1 MFSEFLALLALA
13 VVLLSVFRR
22 IKLPAVLAY
31 LVCGILLGPYAMA
44 VVTDQHQVHLIGEL
58 GLVFLMFSLGL
69 EFSLPKMI
77 AMRKLVF
84 GLGGAQVVVSVLL
97 FTLGGL
103 ALGLSWQQAVVV
115 AGALAMSST
124 AVVIKELS
132 ENKKL
137 NSRPATLCVSV
148 LLFQDL
154 AVVPLLVMIPIFA
167 SPEASQQALILAISW
182 AIFKGAI
189 TLVSLLAVGKWMLPK
204 FFHEIAKAR
213 SDELFV
219 LSTLLV
225 ALLTA
230 SLTYYLG
237 LSMALGSFLAGMML
251 GESSYRHHLESDIRP
266 FRDVLMGLFFAS
278 IGMQIDLGVM
288 FSNLPFILMAGLAI
302 MLIKVTIIGL
312 AGMVQKERPLE
323 ATSAGIMISQIG
335 EFGFVLFAMAS
346 QYSLLTP
353 QESSVLIGMGVISVA
368 VTPWLIQYAEPI
380 AGAVIKQRVKKQDY
394 AEQQTPEL
402 DLNDHVIICGFGRVG
417 QTCARFLK
425 LEDIPYIAID
435 SDPQRV
441 HAAKAA
447 EEAIEFGDVC
457 RRDTLSAACINRAR
471 LVIITFDDLH
481 SAEATIEGIREL
493 APELEI
499 LVRTRDD
506 SHLTELKEKGVTD
519 VIPENLEGALMLVSQ
534 VLAYCQIPHR
544 RILARMDHERRNH
557 YSFLHGFYWGGHPH
571 VSLDDQ
577 QQLER
582 LHAVPI
588 DEGAYSVGYTLE
600 QLDIPLQDIREVHR
614 GSQVLHPIPILK
626 IQSNDIV
633 ILFGTASIVE
643 QTEHKLLEG

>member
-31 LVCGILLGPYAMA
+31 LVCGILLGPYAMG

-84 GLGGAQVVVSVLL
+84 GLGGAQVAVSVLL

-103 ALGLSWQQAVVV
+103 AVGLSWQQAVVV

-167 SPEASQQALILAISW
+167 SPEASQQAMILAISW

-237 LSMALGSFLAGMML
+237 LSMLG
-251 GESSYRHHLESDIRP
+251 
-266 FRDVLMGLFFAS
+266 FF
-278 IGMQIDLGVM
+278 
-288 FSNLPFILMAGLAI
+288 
-302 MLIKVTIIGL
+302 
-312 AGMVQKERPLE
+312 
-323 ATSAGIMISQIG
+323 
-335 EFGFVLFAMAS
+335 
-346 QYSLLTP
+346 
-353 QESSVLIGMGVISVA
+353 
-368 VTPWLIQYAEPI
+368 W
-380 AGAVIKQRVKKQDY
+380 
-394 AEQQTPEL
+394 
-402 DLNDHVIICGFGRVG
+402 
-417 QTCARFLK
+417 
-425 LEDIPYIAID
+425 
-435 SDPQRV
+435 
-441 HAAKAA
+441 
-447 EEAIEFGDVC
+447 
-457 RRDTLSAACINRAR
+457 RA
-471 LVIITFDDLH
+471 
-481 SAEATIEGIREL
+481 
-493 APELEI
+493 
-499 LVRTRDD
+499 
-506 SHLTELKEKGVTD
+506 
-519 VIPENLEGALMLVSQ
+519 
-534 VLAYCQIPHR
+534 
-544 RILARMDHERRNH
+544 
-557 YSFLHGFYWGGHPH
+557 
-571 VSLDDQ
+571 
-577 QQLER
+577 
-582 LHAVPI
+582 
-588 DEGAYSVGYTLE
+588 
-600 QLDIPLQDIREVHR
+600 
-614 GSQVLHPIPILK
+614 
-626 IQSNDIV
+626 
-633 ILFGTASIVE
+633 
-643 QTEHKLLEG
+643 